1 VAPNPDFDCEF
12 DYIPFCEFDAKK
24 RRRWQDFMSGDW
36 AWREANRIAA
46 DPTTRGSLLV
56 PLILGSDKTTV
67 SVATDQNEYYPLY
80 LSIGNVRNNVRRAH
94 RNAVVLLGFLAIPKT
109 DKRHADDSE
118 FRKFRRQLFHM
129 SLAHIL
135 SSVRP
140 AMTTPEVV
148 RTPDG
153 HFRRAVYSIG
163 AYIEDYPEQ
172 VLLACT
178 VYGWCPQNRRSRE
191 LTNALV
197 NVLDLGMLWDQYGI
211 VGSVTPFTSEFP
223 HADIHDI
230 ITPDIL
236 HQVVKGTFKDHL
248 VSWVE
253 DYLLLTYSKNNANA
267 ILDDI
272 DRRIALAPPFP
283 GLRRFPQGQGF
294 KQWTGDDSKALMK
307 VMFEFFNIGSYVA

>member
-1 VAPNPDFDCEF
+1 NPDFDCEF

-56 PLILGSDKTTV
+56 PPILGSDKTIV
-67 SVATDQNEYYPLY
+67 SVATGQNEYYPLY

-94 RNAVVLLGFLAIPKT
+94 RNAVVYWAFLRSLKVT

-118 FRKFRRQLFHM
+118 FCKFRRQLFHM

-148 RTPDG
+148 WTPDG

-178 VYGWCPQNRRSRE
+178 VYGFCIAHPDVGGERRPRRE

-197 NVLDLGMLWDQYGI
+197 NILDLGMLWDQYGI
-211 VGSVTPFTSEFP
+211 LWICDKFP
-223 HADIHDI
+223 RADIHDI
-230 ITPDIL
+230 VAPDIL

-253 DYLLLTYSKNNANA
+253 DYLLLTYSKNNANM

-272 DRRIALAPPFP
+272 DRR
-283 GLRRFPQGQGF
+283 
-294 KQWTGDDSKALMK
+294 
-307 VMFEFFNIGSYVA
+307 